1 METPP
6 NPVSAQSEVSE
17 LRSQCAQ
24 LQQLVSSM
32 LLILIVVSG
41 TLSVF
46 LLRQWRFVKAELASA
61 QPAAVQM
68 QTEHTNNL
76 PFTQDF
82 VKKVAEYGRTHPD
95 FNPITLKYH
104 LNDFLVKPGA
114 APVTSSLPSSL
125 GTNLPK

>member
-6 NPVSAQSEVSE
+6 NPVPAQSDLSE
-17 LRSQCAQ
+17 LRGQYAQ
-24 LQQLVSSM
+24 LQQLVSSL

-46 LLRQWRFVKAELASA
+46 LLRQWSFVKAELASV

-68 QTEHTNNL
+68 LTEHTNTYA
-76 PFTQDF
+76 FTQDF
-82 VKKVAEYGRTHPD
+82 LKKMAEYGRTHPE
-95 FNPITLKYH
+95 FNPITDKYH
-104 LNDFLVKPGA
+104 LKDFLVKPGS
-114 APVTSSLPSSL
+114 APVTSSLPSSP

>member
-1 METPP
+1 METPQ
-6 NPVSAQSEVSE
+6 NPVPAQSEVSE

-46 LLRQWRFVKAELASA
+46 LLRQWRFVKAELDSA
-61 QPAAVQM
+61 QPAALQM
-68 QTEHTNNL
+68 LTEHTNNL
-76 PFTQDF
+76 AFTQDF
-82 VKKVAEYGRTHPD
+82 LKKIAEYGRTHPE
-95 FNPITLKYH
+95 FNPITDKYH
-104 LNDFLVKPGA
+104 LKDFLAKPGS
-114 APVTSSLPSSL
+114 APVTSSLPSSP

>member
-1 METPP
+1 METSP
-6 NPVSAQSEVSE
+6 NPVPPQSEVSE
-17 LRSQCAQ
+17 LRGQCSQ

-68 QTEHTNNL
+68 LTEHTNSL
-76 PFTQDF
+76 AFTQDF
-82 VKKVAEYGRTHPD
+82 LKKVAEYGRTHPD
-95 FNPITLKYH
+95 FNQITLKYH
-104 LNDFLVKPGA
+104 LNDFLVKPGS

>member
-1 METPP
+1 METPQT
-6 NPVSAQSEVSE
+6 PVPAQSEVSE

-46 LLRQWRFVKAELASA
+46 LLRQWRFVRAELAAA

-68 QTEHTNNL
+68 LTEHTNSL
-76 PFTQDF
+76 AFTQNF
-82 VKKVAEYGRTHPD
+82 LKQIAEYGRTHPD

-104 LNDFLVKPGA
+104 LNDFLAKPGTT
-114 APVTSSLPSSL
+114 PVTSSLPPSP